1 MTSTNNN
8 HPRILAHV
16 NMKCPDDKYPKLDIY
31 ISGPILVSYEH
42 ITVRTYML
50 VINSFII
57 CCYVEL
63 LWIMFV

>member
-42 ITVRTYML
+42 ITVRT
-50 VINSFII
+50 
-57 CCYVEL
+57 
-63 LWIMFV
+63 